1 MTQDAKDKFYKD
13 LLVDMYQRLRR
24 YVYNGCGDW
33 EFAED
38 VVQET
43 FLEAYR
49 KLDVVIEHPKPIGWL
64 HETAKRKMMKMGKKK
79 NALYPVEDKYL
90 IEKVEEKT
98 YKDIELAETVKSVV
112 ADEEYRMICDYFV
125 NGFTSAEVAA
135 KYGISEKAIRMKMN
149 RLKKK
154 LREKLSGTFFV
165 MALFIIGGLYG
176 L

>member
-1 MTQDAKDKFYKD
+1 MTQDEKDKFYKE
-13 LLVDMYQRLRR
+13 LLMDMYQKLRR

-49 KLDVVIEHPKPIGWL
+49 KLDIIVVHPKPIGWL

-79 NALYPVEDKYL
+79 DTLYPVDDKYL
-90 IEKVEEKT
+90 IEKVEEIT
-98 YKDIELAETVKSVV
+98 YKDVELAETIKSIVT
-112 ADEEYRMICDYFV
+112 DEEYEMICDYFI
-125 NGFTSAEVAA
+125 NGFTSAEVAV
-135 KYGISEKAIRMKMN
+135 KYEISEKAVRMKMN

-154 LREKLSGTFFV
+154 MKEKLLGTFFFI
-165 MALFIIGGLYG
+165 MLFAVGGL
-176 L
+176 LW